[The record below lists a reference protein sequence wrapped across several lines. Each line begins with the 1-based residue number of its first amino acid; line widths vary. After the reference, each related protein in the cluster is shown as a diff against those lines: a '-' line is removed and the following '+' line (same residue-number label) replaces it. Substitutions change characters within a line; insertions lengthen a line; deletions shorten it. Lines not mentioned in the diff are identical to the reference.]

1 VPSTTK
7 RFLGVDAG
15 SDDRV
20 LLALPAGDLKSG
32 QIEAALEKRL
42 DEIARHPLSGSA
54 EAKRLA
60 QQLES
65 AADRL
70 QAEIALV
77 AKGPL
82 HPAAA
87 RRAAKKL
94 QSAGIGASNAGG
106 TPSAPKPVQK
116 PGVLAPDAV
125 KRPGVGLSADDLTDF
140 DRLALALL
148 GEGHEGESDRD
159 VRRLAVA
166 QRRRARGRRA
176 VVVGGVASA
185 TARRCAA
192 ANEDLSRCASGQRLM
207 RTRGGRAS
215 RKQTVSRG

>member
-1 VPSTTK
+1 MTTPQDRSRDVLSATK

-15 SDDRV
+15 ADDRV

-94 QSAGIGASNAGG
+94 QAAGIGTSNAG
-106 TPSAPKPVQK
+106 
-116 PGVLAPDAV
+116 
-125 KRPGVGLSADDLTDF
+125 
-140 DRLALALL
+140 
-148 GEGHEGESDRD
+148 
-159 VRRLAVA
+159 
-166 QRRRARGRRA
+166 
-176 VVVGGVASA
+176 
-185 TARRCAA
+185 
-192 ANEDLSRCASGQRLM
+192 
-207 RTRGGRAS
+207 
-215 RKQTVSRG
+215 